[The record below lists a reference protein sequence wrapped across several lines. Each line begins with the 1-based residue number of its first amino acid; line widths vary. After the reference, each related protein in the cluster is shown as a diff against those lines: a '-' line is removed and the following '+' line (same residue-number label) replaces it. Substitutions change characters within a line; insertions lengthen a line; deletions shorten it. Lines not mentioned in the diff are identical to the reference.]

1 MDDDEFVY
9 SDDNDDDI
17 YLIIMIMLVAAKQIM
32 MSLYNDDIIYWFLF
46 RRVHLLENRDKWWVA
61 LLKIKKHYNDC
72 DCEDRSQEKYFN
84 YGDCEMIVMIIR

>member
-1 MDDDEFVY
+1 MMSLY

-32 MSLYNDDIIYWFLF
+32 MSLYNDDDNLP
-46 RRVHLLENRDKWWVA
+46 VSLQAGASLGEPGQVVGCTSEEKN
-61 LLKIKKHYNDC
+61 YNDC
-72 DCEDRSQEKYFN
+72 DCEDRSQEKHFN